1 LGKVLSIRGKGLSE
15 KNHRTLFLERE
26 TFERMRPMCANEK
39 KSSKGLLKKKTIKKA
54 RELFS
59 KTPK

>member
-1 LGKVLSIRGKGLSE
+1 
-15 KNHRTLFLERE
+15 
-26 TFERMRPMCANEK
+26 MCANEK